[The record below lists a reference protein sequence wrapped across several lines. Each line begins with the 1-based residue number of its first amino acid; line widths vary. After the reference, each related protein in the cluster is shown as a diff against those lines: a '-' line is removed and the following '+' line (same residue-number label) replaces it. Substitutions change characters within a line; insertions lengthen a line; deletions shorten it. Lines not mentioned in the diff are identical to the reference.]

1 MPDWVDPPIL
11 EGPAGE
17 GPGQERGTSR
27 PRRVGRTVGVVAG
40 ALIIALLGSI
50 FAFGLGHDPG
60 LLPSELVGHRA
71 PEFSLRSLNG
81 QTIDLRTLRG
91 KVVVLNFWASWC
103 VACRQEHPNLVAA
116 WQRYGDS
123 GVVFLGVL
131 YQDSPRYARQFMK
144 ELGGGWPTLL
154 DPGGRTAISYG
165 VAGVPE
171 TFFIGRNGRIAYKQV
186 GYSPYELLAT
196 EVEALMAGDGSRK
209 EAA

>member
-1 MPDWVDPPIL
+1 M
-11 EGPAGE
+11 
-17 GPGQERGTSR
+17 
-27 PRRVGRTVGVVAG
+27 
-40 ALIIALLGSI
+40 
-50 FAFGLGHDPG
+50 
-60 LLPSELVGHRA
+60 
-71 PEFSLRSLNG
+71 
-81 QTIDLRTLRG
+81 
-91 KVVVLNFWASWC
+91 VLNFWASWC

-116 WQRYGDS
+116 WERYGDS

-186 GYSPYELLAT
+186 GYSAYELLAT